1 VKFNKKDREEKT
13 LMVSKIRG
21 VGMSGFSIVTG
32 QKIVLIGDS
41 ITDCGRRIEFPPLG
55 NGYVSIAA
63 NLVTAKY
70 PDRKIKWVNKGIGGD
85 IVQGLV
91 RRWTEDV
98 IAEKPDWV
106 SIAIGINNV
115 YHDQISGRKLEESL
129 KAFEDF
135 YRQIIERTK
144 KETTAKIIL
153 FDIFYV
159 SGEDQ
164 SLNITNADKYN
175 EVIHKLSSE
184 YSTFLV
190 SVQSAFRQAKSKR
203 PFEFWTVGDGVHP
216 SPVGHTLIALTFLE
230 SMRL

>member
-1 VKFNKKDREEKT
+1 
-13 LMVSKIRG
+13 
-21 VGMSGFSIVTG
+21 MSSFRIITG

-41 ITDCGRRIEFPPLG
+41 ITDCGRRTEFPPLG

-70 PDRKIKWVNKGIGGD
+70 PNRKIKWINKGINGD

-91 RRWTEDV
+91 RRWKEDV

-115 YHDQISGRKLEESL
+115 YHYQISGRNLEESL
-129 KAFEDF
+129 KDFEDS
-135 YRQIIERTK
+135 YRQIIERTQ
-144 KETTAKIIL
+144 KETISKIIL

-159 SGEDQ
+159 SDEDQ
-164 SLNITNADKYN
+164 SLNITNIDKYN
-175 EVIHKLSSE
+175 EVIHKLASE

-190 SVQSAFRQAKSKR
+190 PVQSAFRQAKLKR
-203 PFEFWTVGDGVHP
+203 PFELWTVGDGVHP
-216 SPVGHTLIALTFLE
+216 SPVGHVLIALTFLE
-230 SMRL
+230 YIRF